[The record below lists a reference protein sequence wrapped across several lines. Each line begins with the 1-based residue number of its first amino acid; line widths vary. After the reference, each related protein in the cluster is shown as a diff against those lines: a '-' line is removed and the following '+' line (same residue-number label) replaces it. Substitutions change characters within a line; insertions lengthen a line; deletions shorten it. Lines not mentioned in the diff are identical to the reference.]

1 MANGKSVPLS
11 RWLDKPAARWKNGL
25 ILSIILSLLTVTLS
39 MPFVSWIRIS
49 YIRGLIEK
57 YSVDLSSA
65 DIYGQYSMLKFLNFV
80 RETKAGILGFPAF
93 LIFIALAASLFLH
106 IVYIV
111 RILIKNKKTDSLLT
125 VFKLGKGANFLTVL
139 SSFGT
144 VIFILFANAKIFPGT
159 FVPTVFTFAALLTGI
174 LNYITIKMMEA
185 VERKRCHAHGFL
197 VELRKNWVLFL
208 FLIPCFIYFL
218 INNYLPMSGIYFAFV
233 QFNFRD
239 GLFNSPFVGFQNFE
253 FLVKSDLWKL
263 TRNTILYNVV
273 FIGLGNIIQIFFA
286 ILVSQVSIKWFK
298 KTSQTLIFMPY
309 FVSFVI
315 LRVLVYSLLQD
326 QTGVLDV
333 FFGRLTGSDIDFYNT
348 PRYWP
353 WLIVFFYLWKNV
365 GYGMVIYLATIMGIS
380 EEYYEAA
387 KIDGANIFQQ
397 IRYITI
403 PQLIVPRCFQSKNRP
418 MPFSSISTTWFSPQ
432 TP

>member
-11 RWLDKPAARWKNGL
+11 RWLDNPAARWKNGL

-197 VELRKNWVLFL
+197 VELRRNWVLFL

-286 ILVSQVSIKWFK
+286 ILVSQVSIK
-298 KTSQTLIFMPY
+298 P
-309 FVSFVI
+309 
-315 LRVLVYSLLQD
+315 
-326 QTGVLDV
+326 
-333 FFGRLTGSDIDFYNT
+333 
-348 PRYWP
+348 
-353 WLIVFFYLWKNV
+353 
-365 GYGMVIYLATIMGIS
+365 
-380 EEYYEAA
+380 
-387 KIDGANIFQQ
+387 
-397 IRYITI
+397 
-403 PQLIVPRCFQSKNRP
+403 
-418 MPFSSISTTWFSPQ
+418 
-432 TP
+432 